1 MQAGLVEHH
10 DEKDSQQNPNDSQRP
25 ASVHQQAQRIPT
37 VNITEATRSINQ
49 PPRRTHPQR
58 PPCWQC
64 VQPNPKP
71 YRQPCGFLFILV
83 ILFPDHSF
91 PCDASIPMVCGG
103 GEPDTKLMETA
114 KHTASESKTNHS
126 GKLHGI
132 ASWPVPKFRSQR
144 IQPWMVRNGS
154 RTSCFIILSHM
165 HGKYFRLTQHTPSF
179 PDSTQAVSLYA
190 EYIHI
195 RIHALT
201 HHSWLYSGDAS
212 IPDKCLP
219 ETSRQQWNDDF
230 HAEDTER

>member
-83 ILFPDHSF
+83 IPFPVMRPFLWSVAAGNPIRSSWKQPNIRHLNPRQTTLGNSMELHHDPFLSFALSGYNHEWYGTVHAHHASLSF
-91 PCDASIPMVCGG
+91 PIC
-103 GEPDTKLMETA
+103 ME
-114 KHTASESKTNHS
+114 NIF
-126 GKLHGI
+126 G
-132 ASWPVPKFRSQR
+132 
-144 IQPWMVRNGS
+144 
-154 RTSCFIILSHM
+154 
-165 HGKYFRLTQHTPSF
+165 
-179 PDSTQAVSLYA
+179 
-190 EYIHI
+190 
-195 RIHALT
+195 
-201 HHSWLYSGDAS
+201 
-212 IPDKCLP
+212 
-219 ETSRQQWNDDF
+219 
-230 HAEDTER
+230 